1 MFCFNQRLYAMEN
14 GEPIQSPAQ
23 LISGNCY
30 VAANKEKFKKC
41 EYFSPQDF
49 NSVSPRLNRKS

>member
-1 MFCFNQRLYAMEN
+1 MEN

-41 EYFSPQDF
+41 IYLWDVYNQFSKIYLEKEYI
-49 NSVSPRLNRKS
+49 RIE

>member
-1 MFCFNQRLYAMEN
+1 ME
-14 GEPIQSPAQ
+14 GEPVLTPAQ
-23 LISGNCY
+23 LISSNGY

-49 NSVSPRLNRKS
+49 NHVSPRLNRKS

>member
-1 MFCFNQRLYAMEN
+1 MEN